1 MTCRTQK
8 SNMEDRNITDADRE
22 CPKQVD
28 YDERVKPTKDLK
40 ALQPGENIGKN
51 WKMVRAIDAEKGFN
65 TIYIAE
71 HLKSKKMAAVKMEKK
86 NEPIEILKF
95 ELYILLKVEQQ
106 KKCKQFC
113 KVYEKGQEP
122 EYNFIAI
129 TLCGKNLRALR
140 KRLPGG
146 KLSLCCG
153 LSVAQQ
159 CLKGIE
165 ELHRLGFIHRNI
177 APSTFAIGN
186 YSGKNPEELR
196 NVYILDFGF
205 AHQYVKPDGKLKAP
219 SVNPWKYVGS
229 LRHMPRTAYSHVEF
243 SRMEDLEMWFYMT
256 VELIKGCLPWA
267 HLKDMKEVFEYQKA
281 CRNGL
286 PMRELLGGLPAE
298 FVEIM
303 RAIDK
308 LSFKIEPNY
317 NDIYGW
323 LSNAILFSGKSE
335 FPYDWEEMEIEEFKN
350 PPKPEEKKE
359 EKKPEEKK

>member
-1 MTCRTQK
+1 
-8 SNMEDRNITDADRE
+8 MEDRNITDADRE

-71 HLKSKKMAAVKMEKK
+71 HLKTKKMAAVKMEKK

-165 ELHRLGFIHRNI
+165 ELHRNGI
-177 APSTFAIGN
+177 
-186 YSGKNPEELR
+186 
-196 NVYILDFGF
+196 ILCQQC
-205 AHQYVKPDGKLKAP
+205 HIKTTRPVC
-219 SVNPWKYVGS
+219 
-229 LRHMPRTAYSHVEF
+229 
-243 SRMEDLEMWFYMT
+243 
-256 VELIKGCLPWA
+256 KGCGDFITSNLCEALNSTWHPTCFQCSVCQKPLEQNFYQLPNKMCVHSDCYWQ
-267 HLKDMKEVFEYQKA
+267 LQLRIVVCKDIIPQ
-281 CRNGL
+281 
-286 PMRELLGGLPAE
+286 
-298 FVEIM
+298 
-303 RAIDK
+303 
-308 LSFKIEPNY
+308 
-317 NDIYGW
+317 
-323 LSNAILFSGKSE
+323 
-335 FPYDWEEMEIEEFKN
+335 
-350 PPKPEEKKE
+350 
-359 EKKPEEKK
+359 